1 MTISY
6 LICLLTM
13 HWVVKFHFPITW
25 AIKQVFF
32 SFWLYVVSLLRFL
45 VYIIDHHCIMENL
58 KKSVENKNKLRT
70 IYPNNKEDFKN
81 SKPYGPILLVLI
93 KQRVY
98 ASQIVLSLAIKWI
111 HLSDWQIL
119 ITLKI
124 FTIFAWKLKTYF
136 SLQ

>member
-1 MTISY
+1 
-6 LICLLTM
+6 
-13 HWVVKFHFPITW
+13 
-25 AIKQVFF
+25 
-32 SFWLYVVSLLRFL
+32 
-45 VYIIDHHCIMENL
+45 MENL

-111 HLSDWQIL
+111 HLCDWKIL

-124 FTIFAWKLKTYF
+124 FTQFAWKLKTYF